1 MRAWCAA
8 ATSGVGSRWV
18 DWLRRVVLA
27 SALCV
32 VVLGVVGMHQLSLG
46 HDFATPAAAG
56 GHPERGAGHHDG
68 VQHEVAQQMDGADR
82 ASRGPHEA
90 VISVDSAGAIA
101 YAIAPAAQ
109 NQTNAG
115 QRVGGSAAASGGF
128 PSAEGD
134 ACPGCGQHSMAFSAC
149 LLAMTLLVLSW
160 LLTPPQIRNLPPRW
174 RWQSVTVAVLVGRP
188 LPAMSLTELSILR
201 T

>member
-1 MRAWCAA
+1 MRTWCAA
-8 ATSGVGSRWV
+8 TSHGGSRWV
-18 DWLRRVVLA
+18 DSLRRVVLA

-46 HDFATPAAAG
+46 HDLATPAATG

-68 VQHEVAQQMDGADR
+68 VQHDGAQTDGADH

-90 VISVDSAGAIA
+90 ARSMDSADAIA
-101 YAIAPAAQ
+101 YAMAPAAQ
-109 NQTNAG
+109 DQTGAS
-115 QRVGGSAAASGGF
+115 QRVGGPAAAWAGS

-134 ACPGCGQHSMAFSAC
+134 ACPGCGQHSMAFSTC
-149 LLAMTLLVLSW
+149 LLALTLLVLTW
-160 LLTPPQIRNLPPRW
+160 LLTPPQIRHLPPRW
-174 RWQSVTVAVLVGRP
+174 LRQPATAAVLIGRQ
-188 LPAMSLTELSILR
+188 LPAKSLMELSILR